1 MPISVTMVPA
11 EASALITS
19 PVEKFF
25 TASHPLRAGTHDRDE
40 RADGA
45 GGREDPRDH
54 DCLHVMLL
62 AVMQSP
68 VTLLVSVPTSR
79 YSPDFAYSLSYF

>member
-1 MPISVTMVPA
+1 MVPA
-11 EASALITS
+11 DASALITS

-25 TASHPLRAGTHDRDE
+25 TGSHPLRAGADDRDQ

-54 DCLHVMLL
+54 VSLHVMLL
-62 AVMQSP
+62 AGDAEP
-68 VTLLVSVPTSR
+68 R
-79 YSPDFAYSLSYF
+79 LSACLGSDSQILA